1 MKCCMVD
8 GVYNYI
14 FSQRGTYDTLIRII
28 GYEEVY
34 KYSRLVHQSRTPA
47 FETGVQPRILYT
59 SECPLMRLRR
69 GEWETISPTS
79 GGFVADGSKLD
90 NACENVAKEELNVLI
105 LKA

>member
-1 MKCCMVD
+1 MSSHCVLSSLHFTFCIQILSLLHSLVFGIGWLVLKCCMVD

-34 KYSRLVHQSRTPA
+34 KYSRFVHQSRTLA

-59 SECPLMRLRR
+59 SESLN
-69 GEWETISPTS
+69 E
-79 GGFVADGSKLD
+79 V
-90 NACENVAKEELNVLI
+90 VLNVL
-105 LKA
+105 LR